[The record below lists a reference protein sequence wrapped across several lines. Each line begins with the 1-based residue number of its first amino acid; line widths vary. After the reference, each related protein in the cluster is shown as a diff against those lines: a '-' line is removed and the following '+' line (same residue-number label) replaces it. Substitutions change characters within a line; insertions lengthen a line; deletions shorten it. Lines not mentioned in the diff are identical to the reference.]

1 MKKSQSQI
9 LRRNAYHYMEI
20 GYHCSEAI
28 LLALG
33 ERYLKQVNPLVLR
46 LSTPFA
52 GGVGGTHL
60 ETCGAL
66 TGGILLIGALYGR
79 ADGQTNDDGCLALA
93 AAFRDRFQKEFGY
106 TTCQTLKDNWVGK
119 AGQPD
124 CKTLTERAAGL
135 LIEILESA

>member
-1 MKKSQSQI
+1 MEKEQSQI
-9 LRRNAYHYMEI
+9 LCGNTYRYMEN

-33 ERYLKQVNPLVLR
+33 EHYLREIDPLALR
-46 LSTPFA
+46 ISTPFA

-79 ADGQTNDDGCLALA
+79 ADGQTNDDRCLALT

-106 TTCQTLKDNWVGK
+106 TNCQALKDHWVGK
-119 AGQPD
+119 ADQTS
-124 CKTLTERAAGL
+124 CKNLTERTAGL
-135 LIEILESA
+135 LIEILEAA

>member
-1 MKKSQSQI
+1 MEKEQSQI
-9 LRRNAYHYMEI
+9 LCGNTYRYMEN

-33 ERYLKQVNPLVLR
+33 EHYLHAVDPLALR

-79 ADGQTNDDGCLALA
+79 ANVQTNDERCLALA
-93 AAFRDRFQKEFGY
+93 AAFRERFQLEFGW
-106 TTCQTLKDNWVGK
+106 TICQALKGNWVGK

-135 LIEILESA
+135 LIEMLEAA